1 MSSQRFTSL
10 VLLPGQ
16 EPDNSLSYSIRTIW
30 SQVTDGETILE
41 TCLFW
46 FENAT
51 TTTTQEDGLMKTTN
65 NERRLFPDT

>member
-1 MSSQRFTSL
+1 MSINVCTRL
-10 VLLPGQ
+10 VRLPGQ

-30 SQVTDGETILE
+30 SRAMVGETILE

-51 TTTTQEDGLMKTTN
+51 TTTTSEAGSTMK
-65 NERRLFPDT
+65 ERSENR